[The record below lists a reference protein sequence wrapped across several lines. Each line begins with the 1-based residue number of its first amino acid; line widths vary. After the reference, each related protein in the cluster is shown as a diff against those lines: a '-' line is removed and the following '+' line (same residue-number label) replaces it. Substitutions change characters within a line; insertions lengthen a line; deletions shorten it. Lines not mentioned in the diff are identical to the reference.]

1 MSTTSDSRAGQ
12 IVESL
17 QDREYRELFVAE
29 EIATG
34 LPMQVL
40 AMRRDRGWSQ
50 DELARRAGVS
60 LETIQ
65 QLEQLDSGASFPVDL
80 LQRLAAAFDVALVV
94 RFEPYSRL
102 VDWAANL
109 APTDMAVPAF
119 DDDGGLQREQRPARM
134 VG

>member
-1 MSTTSDSRAGQ
+1 MTSDRVGQ
-12 IVESL
+12 IIESL
-17 QDREYRELFVAE
+17 QDKEYRDLFVAE
-29 EIATG
+29 EIQTG
-34 LPMQVL
+34 LPMQLL

-50 DELARRAGVS
+50 EELARRAGVS

-65 QLEQLDSGASFPVDL
+65 QVEQLDSGTSFPVDL

-94 RFEPYSRL
+94 RFEPYSHL

-109 APTDMAVPAF
+109 ALTDMAVPAF
-119 DDDGGLQREQRPARM
+119 DDDGGLQREQRPACM